1 MSNTDKKKQKQKKPY
16 RAAQDQIAR
25 TGGHLGTIF
34 LTAVAALFI
43 LVGSVM
49 LFVDGVQEQYLVYM
63 ISALLIALGIGLIVK
78 YFVTEA
84 YRSMHDYSFSG
95 GALIVILGGS
105 ALARAKELTGQI
117 SVLAGLL
124 VLAVAVVMLQQALQ
138 MHIMRKSVWPVV
150 LTIAV
155 VTLLAAVVLLF
166 DLRFLTGTIE
176 KIAYWI
182 LLIAGILTL
191 LCMVISAI
199 GVKLFLHQEKDEL
212 VRREKEQQ
220 LAFARAVDQERLEQK
235 MKRIEQQE
243 KSRERDAQHETDGQ
257 QQTDEQQADIPVQ
270 SEDGSDAETQ
280 SI

>member
-1 MSNTDKKKQKQKKPY
+1 MSNTDKNKQKQKKPY

-117 SVLAGLL
+117 SVLAG
-124 VLAVAVVMLQQALQ
+124 
-138 MHIMRKSVWPVV
+138 PVV

-166 DLRFLTGTIE
+166 DLRFLTGTID

-212 VRREKEQQ
+212 VRRQKEQQ
-220 LAFARAVDQERLEQK
+220 LAFARAIDQDRLEQK

-243 KSRERDAQHETDGQ
+243 RDGQ
-257 QQTDEQQADIPVQ
+257 ADTPA
-270 SEDGSDAETQ
+270 EPGDTSDTETQ

>member
-1 MSNTDKKKQKQKKPY
+1 MSNTDKNKQKQKKPY

-34 LTAVAALFI
+34 LTVVAALFI

-166 DLRFLTGTIE
+166 DLRFLTGTID

-212 VRREKEQQ
+212 VRRQKEQQ
-220 LAFARAVDQERLEQK
+220 LAFARAIDQDRLEQK

-243 KSRERDAQHETDGQ
+243 RDGQ
-257 QQTDEQQADIPVQ
+257 ADTPA
-270 SEDGSDAETQ
+270 EPGDTSDTETQ

>member
-1 MSNTDKKKQKQKKPY
+1 MGNTDKKKGSESKQKKPY

-43 LVGSVM
+43 LVGSIM
-49 LFVDGVQEQYLVYM
+49 LFVDGVQERYLVYM

-105 ALARAKELTGQI
+105 ALARAQELTGQI
-117 SVLAGLL
+117 GVLAGLL

-138 MHIMRKSVWPVV
+138 MHIMRKSVWPIV

-166 DLRFLTGTIE
+166 DLRFITGNVE

-182 LLIAGILTL
+182 LLIAGMLTL
-191 LCMVISAI
+191 LCMIISAI
-199 GVKLFLHQEKDEL
+199 GVKLFLHQEHNEM
-212 VRREKEQQ
+212 VRMQKEQE
-220 LAFARAVDQERLEQK
+220 LAFARAVDQEQLTRKLKQ
-235 MKRIEQQE
+235 IEQQE
-243 KSRERDAQHETDGQ
+243 KARRQEENG
-257 QQTDEQQADIPVQ
+257 QQTDIPAQ
-270 SEDGSDAETQ
+270 PEDGSDMETQ

>member
-1 MSNTDKKKQKQKKPY
+1 MGNTGKKNGSESKQKKPY
-16 RAAQDQIAR
+16 CAAQDQIAR

-43 LVGSVM
+43 LVGSIM
-49 LFVDGVQEQYLVYM
+49 LFVDGVQERYLVYM

-105 ALARAKELTGQI
+105 ALARAQELTGQI

-138 MHIMRKSVWPVV
+138 MHIMRKSVWPIV

-166 DLRFLTGTIE
+166 DLRFITGNVE

-182 LLIAGILTL
+182 LLIAGMLTL
-191 LCMVISAI
+191 LCMIISAI
-199 GVKLFLHQEKDEL
+199 GVKLFLHQEHNEM
-212 VRREKEQQ
+212 VRMQKEQE
-220 LAFARAVDQERLEQK
+220 LAFARAVDQEQLTRK
-235 MKRIEQQE
+235 MKQIEQQE
-243 KSRERDAQHETDGQ
+243 KAGRQEENG
-257 QQTDEQQADIPVQ
+257 QQADIPAQ
-270 SEDGSDAETQ
+270 PEDGSDTETQ

>member
-1 MSNTDKKKQKQKKPY
+1 MGNTSKKKGAESKQKKPY

-43 LVGSVM
+43 LVGSIM
-49 LFVDGVQEQYLVYM
+49 LFVDGVQERYLVYM

-78 YFVTEA
+78 YFVTES

-105 ALARAKELTGQI
+105 ALARAQELTGQI

-138 MHIMRKSVWPVV
+138 MHIMRKSVWPIV

-166 DLRFLTGTIE
+166 DLRFITGNVE

-191 LCMVISAI
+191 LCMIISAI
-199 GVKLFLHQEKDEL
+199 GVKLFLHQEHNEM
-212 VRREKEQQ
+212 VRMQKEQE
-220 LAFARAVDQERLEQK
+220 LAFARAVDQEQLTRK
-235 MKRIEQQE
+235 MKQIEQQE
-243 KSRERDAQHETDGQ
+243 KAGRQEKNG
-257 QQTDEQQADIPVQ
+257 QQADIPAQ
-270 SEDGSDAETQ
+270 PEDGSDTETQ

>member
-1 MSNTDKKKQKQKKPY
+1 MGNTDKKKGSESKQKKPY

-43 LVGSVM
+43 LVGSIM
-49 LFVDGVQEQYLVYM
+49 LFVDGVQERYLVYM

-105 ALARAKELTGQI
+105 ALARAQELTGQI

-138 MHIMRKSVWPVV
+138 MHIMRKSVWPIV

-166 DLRFLTGTIE
+166 DLRFITGNVE

-191 LCMVISAI
+191 LCMIISAI
-199 GVKLFLHQEKDEL
+199 GVKLFLHQEHNEM
-212 VRREKEQQ
+212 VRMQKEQE
-220 LAFARAVDQERLEQK
+220 LAFARAVDQEQLTRK

-243 KSRERDAQHETDGQ
+243 KAGRQEENG
-257 QQTDEQQADIPVQ
+257 QQADIPAQ
-270 SEDGSDAETQ
+270 PEDGSDTETQ

>member
-270 SEDGSDAETQ
+270 SEDGSDAETE

>member
-1 MSNTDKKKQKQKKPY
+1 MSNTDKKKQKRKKPY

>member
-1 MSNTDKKKQKQKKPY
+1 MGNTGKKKGAESKQKKPY

-43 LVGSVM
+43 LVGSIM
-49 LFVDGVQEQYLVYM
+49 LFVDGVQERYLVYM

-105 ALARAKELTGQI
+105 ALARAQELTGQI
-117 SVLAGLL
+117 GVLAGLL

-138 MHIMRKSVWPVV
+138 MHIMRKSVWPIV
-150 LTIAV
+150 LAIAV

-166 DLRFLTGTIE
+166 DLRFITGNVE

-191 LCMVISAI
+191 LCMIISAI
-199 GVKLFLHQEKDEL
+199 GVKLFLHQEHNEM
-212 VRREKEQQ
+212 VRMQKEQE
-220 LAFARAVDQERLEQK
+220 LAFARAVDQEQLTRK
-235 MKRIEQQE
+235 MKQIEQQE
-243 KSRERDAQHETDGQ
+243 KAGRQEENG
-257 QQTDEQQADIPVQ
+257 QQADIPAQ
-270 SEDGSDAETQ
+270 PEDGSDTETQ

>member
-1 MSNTDKKKQKQKKPY
+1 MGNTGKKKGSESKQKKPY

-43 LVGSVM
+43 LVGSIM
-49 LFVDGVQEQYLVYM
+49 LFVDGVQERYLIYM

-78 YFVTEA
+78 YFVTES

-105 ALARAKELTGQI
+105 ALARAQELTGQI

-138 MHIMRKSVWPVV
+138 MHIMRKSVWPIV

-166 DLRFLTGTIE
+166 DLRFITGNVE

-191 LCMVISAI
+191 LCMIISAI
-199 GVKLFLHQEKDEL
+199 GVKLFLHQEHNEM
-212 VRREKEQQ
+212 VRMQKEQE
-220 LAFARAVDQERLEQK
+220 LAFARAVDQEQLTRK
-235 MKRIEQQE
+235 MKQIEQQE
-243 KSRERDAQHETDGQ
+243 KAGRQEENG
-257 QQTDEQQADIPVQ
+257 QQADIPAQ
-270 SEDGSDAETQ
+270 PEDGSDTETQ